1 MKSEV
6 VHARVQSNVKTESEK
21 VLSVIGITLS
31 QAIDLFLRQVI
42 LKKGLPFKLDSEEK
56 EENDISKLAY
66 LINTVDGKEPS
77 SKAKKIINL
86 YARGDIDLDT
96 AKFALIRMYQPTM
109 KDIYVYPDTFV
120 LINKLNIKTSK
131 ELDEEENALVSL
143 NVANLLINP
152 FKIKSVFDIKKETAE
167 SSKTQQ

>member
-1 MKSEV
+1 MFFQILDTHVFILFFDVNVSQSCYINIGDNFMKSEV
-6 VHARVQSNVKTESEK
+6 VHARVQSNVKAESEK

-66 LINTVDGKEPS
+66 LINIVDGKEPS

-96 AKFALIRMYQPTM
+96 AKFALTRIYQ
-109 KDIYVYPDTFV
+109 
-120 LINKLNIKTSK
+120 
-131 ELDEEENALVSL
+131 
-143 NVANLLINP
+143 
-152 FKIKSVFDIKKETAE
+152 
-167 SSKTQQ
+167 Q

>member
-1 MKSEV
+1 MKVEPIKCFLDVNVSQSCYINIGDNFMKSEV
-6 VHARVQSNVKTESEK
+6 VHARVQSNVKEESEK

-42 LKKGLPFKLDSEEK
+42 LKKGIPFKLDSEEK
-56 EENDISKLAY
+56 EENDISILAY

-96 AKFALIRMYQPTM
+96 AKFALTRIH
-109 KDIYVYPDTFV
+109 
-120 LINKLNIKTSK
+120 
-131 ELDEEENALVSL
+131 
-143 NVANLLINP
+143 
-152 FKIKSVFDIKKETAE
+152 
-167 SSKTQQ
+167 QQ

>member
-1 MKSEV
+1 MFFQILDTHVFILFFDVNVSQSCYINIGDNFMKSEV
-6 VHARVQSNVKTESEK
+6 VHARVQSNVKVESEK
-21 VLSVIGITLS
+21 VLSAIDITLS

-77 SKAKKIINL
+77 SKAKKKINL

-96 AKFALIRMYQPTM
+96 AKYALIRIYQ
-109 KDIYVYPDTFV
+109 
-120 LINKLNIKTSK
+120 
-131 ELDEEENALVSL
+131 
-143 NVANLLINP
+143 
-152 FKIKSVFDIKKETAE
+152 
-167 SSKTQQ
+167 Q

>member
-1 MKSEV
+1 MKVEPINWLFFGVNVSQSCYNNIGDNFMKSEV

-96 AKFALIRMYQPTM
+96 AKFALTKIYQ
-109 KDIYVYPDTFV
+109 
-120 LINKLNIKTSK
+120 
-131 ELDEEENALVSL
+131 
-143 NVANLLINP
+143 
-152 FKIKSVFDIKKETAE
+152 
-167 SSKTQQ
+167 Q

>member
-6 VHARVQSNVKTESEK
+6 VHARVQSNVKAESEK

-96 AKFALIRMYQPTM
+96 VKFALTRIYQ
-109 KDIYVYPDTFV
+109 
-120 LINKLNIKTSK
+120 
-131 ELDEEENALVSL
+131 
-143 NVANLLINP
+143 
-152 FKIKSVFDIKKETAE
+152 
-167 SSKTQQ
+167 Q